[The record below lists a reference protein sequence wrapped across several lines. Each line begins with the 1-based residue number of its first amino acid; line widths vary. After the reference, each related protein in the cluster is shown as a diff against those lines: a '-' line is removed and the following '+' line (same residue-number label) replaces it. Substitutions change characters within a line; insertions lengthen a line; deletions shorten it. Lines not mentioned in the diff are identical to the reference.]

1 MLFRH
6 IKFNFKKR
14 NVEISCINLRNK
26 RQYKNS
32 IIRQDGAAA
41 GRFSLFRLIFCHY
54 GRIWISFIY
63 PEALMDSLKF
73 WSPADYIYD
82 TSDRQGYD
90 SKITFPN
97 AIAAGEK

>member
-1 MLFRH
+1 ML
-6 IKFNFKKR
+6 KFYALIYEIR
-14 NVEISCINLRNK
+14 SNVRIVFVKTASRI
-26 RQYKNS
+26 
-32 IIRQDGAAA
+32 G
-41 GRFSLFRLIFCHY
+41 LFRLIFRHY

-73 WSPADYIYD
+73 WWRADYIYD